1 MKNLLVYYRIVS
13 YLLVGIAVL
22 LCFVDLMAVII
33 GLSQPPALI
42 SAFILAAVII
52 YSFASFSFLLNG
64 IQNGRQCK
72 PKLKDWIK
80 VNAYVAIVFGALL
93 LMQNISVLA
102 SPANLNA
109 VLQQMNQMQAQM
121 KMPGA
126 TAQAMMGT
134 FKAVLYALIV
144 YSLLLL
150 SHIYISLRLVKQY
163 AHLFGERDPQE

>member
-1 MKNLLVYYRIVS
+1 MKNLLVYYRVVS
-13 YLLVGIAVL
+13 YVLVGIAVVL
-22 LCFVDLMAVII
+22 SLVDLLALVI

-42 SAFILAAVII
+42 SAFILAGVII

-64 IQNGRQCK
+64 IQGGRPCK
-72 PKLKDWIK
+72 PNLKDWIK
-80 VNAYVAIVFGALL
+80 VNAYVAVIFGALL
-93 LMQNISVLA
+93 LMQNIAVLA
-102 SPANLNA
+102 NPANMNT

-134 FKAVLYALIV
+134 FKAVLYAMIV

-150 SHIYISLRLVKQY
+150 SHIYISLRFVKQY
-163 AHLFGERDPQE
+163 AHLFGEKDPQA